1 MSDKEFLKPNP
12 LKQIFNSHS
21 FTNGEMYRHLR
32 DKKHTEYQQ
41 FLNNVMLNRT
51 LHAKNV
57 IHKDGYYT
65 VIDDNHVEYKINSA
79 GLRSKNFDQIKSSPV
94 IVGIG
99 CSITH
104 GTGLTPEE
112 TWIHKLAT
120 ELRCDYVNLS
130 MPGCSTAITSV
141 YCTEYILKQFSN
153 VKAVCVYVPPP
164 NRVDLLCYSDLNEAQ
179 YNLTDQEVVTD
190 NLLNM
195 IDRDYTTNPP
205 KPEDNTIIRG
215 IEHTAFLNYTK
226 DDLLLKYACESH
238 DVPYV
243 SIDSELF
250 QVTLF
255 DGLDPE
261 QRMIYENNKA
271 RDGKHDGDLLHT
283 DISREFLRE
292 LNELI

>member
-1 MSDKEFLKPNP
+1 M
-12 LKQIFNSHS
+12 
-21 FTNGEMYRHLR
+21 
-32 DKKHTEYQQ
+32 
-41 FLNNVMLNRT
+41 
-51 LHAKNV
+51 
-57 IHKDGYYT
+57 
-65 VIDDNHVEYKINSA
+65 
-79 GLRSKNFDQIKSSPV
+79 
-94 IVGIG
+94 
-99 CSITH
+99 
-104 GTGLTPEE
+104 
-112 TWIHKLAT
+112 
-120 ELRCDYVNLS
+120 
-130 MPGCSTAITSV
+130 

-179 YNLTDQEVVTD
+179 YNLTEQEVVTD